1 MNTQLLDIIKSTFNK
16 DSKAV
21 LKVIKP
27 TIGIRPSK
35 NSVGDKVASKFGG
48 VPDVPNN
55 FDWPNHSGKPLTF
68 LCQIVLEEITA
79 FEPSYL
85 LPKTG
90 ILYFFVCTEIKD
102 GFPEQAGEFKVIYE
116 HVEKESLHK
125 SRLGMELTLTEQ
137 AISFYQHYTFPS
149 YQEYQMEKL
158 SEEGIELEEFLD
170 EYQFEIREMLM
181 GDVDTPNHQILG
193 HPLALQGTVKYWW
206 ALAYS
211 KLSEP
216 LSEKQEM
223 KLLKMGEEFLLL
235 LQFDLENEDLGL
247 QEFLGDGMAY
257 FGIHQN
263 DLEIQDFSKALLV
276 IQNT

>member
-27 TIGIRPSK
+27 TIGIRPSE
-35 NSVGDKVASKFGG
+35 NSVRDRVTSKLGG
-48 VPDVPNN
+48 GPDVPNN
-55 FDWPNHSGKPLTF
+55 FDWPDHGGKPLTF
-68 LCQIVLEEITA
+68 LCQIILEEITGY
-79 FEPSYL
+79 EPSHL

-90 ILYFFVCTEIKD
+90 VLYFFVCTEIKD
-102 GFPEQAGEFKVIYE
+102 RFPEQAGEFKVVYE
-116 HVEKESLHK
+116 DVEKESLHK
-125 SRLGMELTLTEQ
+125 SHLGMELTLTER

-149 YQEYQMEKL
+149 YQEYQTEKL
-158 SEEGIELEEFLD
+158 SEKGIELEEFLD

-181 GDVDTPNHQILG
+181 GDVETPNHQILG
-193 HPLALQGTVKYWW
+193 HPLALQGMVKPWW
-206 ALAYS
+206 AMEYL
-211 KLSEP
+211 KLPEP

-223 KLLKMGEEFLLL
+223 KMYKMGEEFLLL
-235 LQFDLENEDLGL
+235 LQFDLENEDQGI

-263 DLEIQDFSKALLV
+263 DLKIQDFNKALLV